1 MAVFNTF
8 TKNKM
13 KKIVL
18 FLIASF
24 VLYACSSNNNEANS
38 NGDNFNRTAL
48 LTNWADNI
56 IIPSYLNYQTKVQN
70 LQTNV
75 SVFTSSPS
83 EFNLQTMRQSWVE
96 AYKAY
101 QNVTLFYFGKAM
113 EINLKEATNIYPTDV
128 AGIETNIES
137 ANYNLNLL
145 SQFNKQGFPAL
156 DYLINGLGTTDS
168 DIVNFYTV
176 HANNVKYKQYLTDVT
191 AKLYSNVTLVIEDWN
206 NGYRDIYVA
215 NNGNAVSSSVN
226 ITTNLFVKNFEKDIR
241 AGKLGIPGG
250 VFSNGTKFPEKVEAY
265 YKKDISKI
273 LLNTSIQA
281 EQNFF
286 MGKHFNSTTTGES
299 LKSYLDYLNVVR
311 NGENLSTIINNQFAV
326 IYSTNNNLNDNL
338 AQQVTSDNSK
348 ILDSYDALQQNV
360 IYMKLDM
367 MQALN
372 ITIDYVDGDGD

>member
-1 MAVFNTF
+1 
-8 TKNKM
+8 M

-18 FLIASF
+18 FLIATF

-56 IIPSYLNYQTKVQN
+56 IAPSYLNYQTKVQN

-113 EINLKEATNIYPTDV
+113 EINLKEATNTYPTDV

-145 SQFNKQGFPAL
+145 SQFSKQGFPAL

-168 DIVNFYTV
+168 DIVTYYTV

-250 VFSNGTKFPEKVEAY
+250 VFSSGTKFPEKVEAF

-281 EQNFF
+281 QQDFF

-311 NGENLSTIINNQFAV
+311 NGENLSAIINNQFAV